1 MRIMT
6 ETNIS
11 WKPVEGHII
20 SRWAKQ
26 VDPGNVLPE
35 YPRPQ
40 MVRDRWQNLNGLW
53 DYAIVPKST
62 EQVSDFEGKILVPF
76 PVESALS
83 GVKKPLLPQQRL
95 WYRRRFTIP
104 ETWGD
109 DRVLLHFG
117 AVDYQAQIWVNGVY
131 LGEHLGG
138 HLPFSFDITEQ
149 IQSNTDHELVV
160 AVWDPSDAGNQER
173 GKQVLKPKQIWY
185 TAASGIWQTVW
196 LEPVPETRIDRLK
209 ITPDIDTEQLHL
221 TTFLHNTQPTGL
233 SVSIVAKL
241 DGGTVAEKKGKPGD
255 TISLPIPSPQ
265 LWSPDSPTLYDLEI
279 SLQSDG
285 KHVDRVDS
293 YFGMRKFHIAPD
305 ENGHQRIFLNN
316 QPLFHYGPLDQG
328 YWPDGLYTAPTDAAL
343 LYDIEYAKKIGCNMI
358 RKHIKVEPARWYY
371 HCDRL
376 GVIVWQDM
384 PNGGK
389 PVGGL
394 ISILALLFNTS
405 VDDRKR
411 LRQAGRL
418 APENR
423 EQFRRELKGMID
435 WLYNAPCIGMWV
447 PFNEAWGQFNA
458 HEFSEWVKEYD
469 PTRPV
474 DHASGWFDQGAG
486 DFQSLHVYFRALKMP
501 KLDPKRAFIL
511 SEFGGYSLMLKDNA
525 WNHKKKFGYRFF
537 DSGAELTEAYVSLI
551 QEQLRPLISQGLAGA
566 VYTQT
571 TDVEIEINGYLTYDR
586 ETEKM
591 DVEKLIE
598 VHQTLYD

>member
-1 MRIMT
+1 MT
-6 ETNIS
+6 EKNKS
-11 WKPVEGHII
+11 WTPVKGHIM
-20 SRWAKQ
+20 SRWAKE
-26 VDPGNVLPE
+26 VDPANVLPE

-62 EQVSDFEGKILVPF
+62 ECVSDFEGKILVPF

-83 GVKKPLLPQQRL
+83 GVKVPLLPDQRL
-95 WYRRRFTIP
+95 WYRRKFTIP
-104 ETWGD
+104 ESWGD

-117 AVDYQAQIWVNGVY
+117 AVDYQAQVWVNGAQV
-131 LGEHLGG
+131 GDHMGG
-138 HLPFSFDITEQ
+138 QLPFTFDITGLV
-149 IQSNTDHELVV
+149 QSKVEHELIV
-160 AVWDPSDAGNQER
+160 AVWDPSDSGNQER
-173 GKQVLKPKQIWY
+173 GKQVLNPSGIWY
-185 TAASGIWQTVW
+185 TSASGIWQTVW
-196 LEPVPETRIDRLK
+196 LEPIPETRIDRLK

-221 TTFLHNTQPTGL
+221 ITFLNQDDPTGL
-233 SVSIVAKL
+233 SIRVVAKR
-241 DGGTVAEKKGKPGD
+241 DGGAVAELKGKPGE

-279 SLQSDG
+279 SLQKG
-285 KHVDRVDS
+285 EERVDRVDS
-293 YFGMRKFHIAPD
+293 YFGMRKIHVAPD
-305 ENGHQRIFLNN
+305 DKGHQRIYLNN

-328 YWPDGLYTAPTDAAL
+328 YWPDGLYTAPTDEAL
-343 LYDIEYAKKIGCNMI
+343 LFDIEYAKKIGCNMI

-394 ISILALLFNTS
+394 TSVLAVLFNIK
-405 VDDRKR
+405 VNDQKR
-411 LRQAGRL
+411 LKQAGRL
-418 APENR
+418 DPENR
-423 EQFRRELKGMID
+423 AQFRREFQGMID

-447 PFNEAWGQFNA
+447 PFNEAWGQYNA
-458 HEFSEWVKEYD
+458 REFSEWVKSYD

-486 DFQSLHVYFRALKMP
+486 DFQSLHIYFKALRMP

-511 SEFGGYSLMLKDNA
+511 SEFGGYSLMLKKHA
-525 WNHKKKFGYRFF
+525 WNQEKKFGYRFY
-537 DSGAELTEAYVSLI
+537 DSKEELTEAYLSLI
-551 QEQLRPLISQGLAGA
+551 HEQLIPLIPQGLAGA

-598 VHQTLYD
+598 VHQAIY